1 MKEMFWGSQEKKR
14 KTHKRM
20 TQNSKKNNDNTIFS
34 LKHHLKTTVTLT
46 PNPQN
51 PLMAKREKEQG
62 IPKEAQH

>member
-1 MKEMFWGSQEKKR
+1 
-14 KTHKRM
+14 M

-34 LKHHLKTTVTLT
+34 MKHHLKTTVTLT